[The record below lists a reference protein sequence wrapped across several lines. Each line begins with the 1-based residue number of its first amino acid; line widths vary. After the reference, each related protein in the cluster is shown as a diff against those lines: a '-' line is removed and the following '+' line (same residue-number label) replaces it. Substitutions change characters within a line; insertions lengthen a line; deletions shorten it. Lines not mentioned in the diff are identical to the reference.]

1 VSYRETMPARR
12 ILIPPIE
19 VHDVAL
25 IRRALSVTT

>member
-1 VSYRETMPARR
+1 MAGRC

-25 IRRALSVTT
+25 IRRVLTATT